1 MKKHDNWD
9 ILLAVIAAL
18 YNLEAILFT
27 LLWIFTNRF
36 SESKKALTTITEF
49 SINENVTYSLFF
61 AGVLGGAF
69 YCLRGLYHNLARVY
83 TPVLDSE
90 KENQRALNMK
100 PWFFWYLYRPIQ
112 GGVLA
117 LILLA
122 LMNSQLITLQNLD
135 AESLK
140 SFYTLVALGFLCGFG
155 SHEVIHKIQEVIQVV
170 FAKAMDSG
178 SNSEKKAKENQNL

>member
-9 ILLAVIAAL
+9 ILLAMIAAL
-18 YNLEAILFT
+18 YNLGAILFT

-36 SESKKALTTITEF
+36 SDYKKSLTTITEF
-49 SINENVTYSLFF
+49 SINENITFSLFF

-69 YCLRGLYHNLARVY
+69 YCLRGLYHNLARAY
-83 TPVLDSE
+83 TPAVESKIE
-90 KENQRALNMK
+90 SQQAFNIK
-100 PWFFWYLYRPIQ
+100 PWFFWYVYRPVQ

-117 LILLA
+117 LILLV
-122 LMNSQLITLQNLD
+122 LMNSQLITIQNLD
-135 AESLK
+135 SDSLK

-155 SHEVIHKIQEVIQVV
+155 SHEVIHKIQEVIKVV
-170 FAKAMDSG
+170 FAKAIDTS

>member
-9 ILLAVIAAL
+9 ILLAIIAAL
-18 YNLEAILFT
+18 LNLGAILFT
-27 LLWIFTNRF
+27 LIWIFTNRF
-36 SESKKALTTITEF
+36 SEYKKSLTTITEF

-61 AGVLGGAF
+61 AGVLGGSF
-69 YCLRGLYHNLARVY
+69 YCLRGLYHNLASVY
-83 TPVLDSE
+83 TPLVESE

-122 LMNSQLITLQNLD
+122 LMNSQLMTLKSLD
-135 AESLK
+135 TESLK
-140 SFYTLVALGFLCGFG
+140 SFYTLVAVGFLCGFG
-155 SHEVIHKIQEVIQVV
+155 SHEVIHKIQEIIQVV
-170 FAKAMDSG
+170 FAKAIDTG
-178 SNSEKKAKENQNL
+178 SNSEKKAKENQN

>member
-9 ILLAVIAAL
+9 ILLAIIAAL
-18 YNLEAILFT
+18 YNLGAILFT
-27 LLWIFTNRF
+27 LLWIFTNTFREYK
-36 SESKKALTTITEF
+36 SSLGTLTDF
-49 SINENVTYSLFF
+49 NINENVTYSLFF
-61 AGVLGGAF
+61 AGVLGGSF

-83 TPVLDSE
+83 TPVLENE
-90 KENQRALNMK
+90 KAKEQALKMK
-100 PWFFWYLYRPIQ
+100 PWFFWYVYRPIQ
-112 GGVLA
+112 GGILA

-135 AESLK
+135 ADNLK

-170 FAKAMDSG
+170 FAKAMDTG
-178 SNSEKKAKENQNL
+178 SNSEKKVKENQNL